1 MISPRATHAENR
13 PQAKCGRAF
22 TLLEV
27 MIAVGIL
34 CMCLFGILALVG
46 NSLATAR
53 KFQQHRAVDTATIAS
68 LIYVTLSNTNQ
79 VNEGNVP
86 IDLKDTFPGYK
97 CDAELT
103 EVGTNGLCQIDFF
116 VAKNNYLELKSHFYM
131 FLPTLKQGM
140 GKSLP
145 QH

>member
-1 MISPRATHAENR
+1 MKLSSANYNWNRRMAE
-13 PQAKCGRAF
+13 GRSAF

-27 MIAVGIL
+27 LIAVGIL

-46 NSLATAR
+46 NSLRTAR
-53 KFQQHRAVDTATIAS
+53 AFRQHRAVDVSTVAG

-86 IDLKDTFPGYK
+86 IDLKDTLPGYK

-116 VAKNNYLELKSHFYM
+116 VAKNNYLEVKSSFYM
-131 FLPTLKQGM
+131 YLPTLKQGM
-140 GKSLP
+140 SKSLP

>member
-1 MISPRATHAENR
+1 MNSSRATHGTNQSPAELR
-13 PQAKCGRAF
+13 RAF
-22 TLLEV
+22 TLMEV

-53 KFQQHRAVDTATIAS
+53 NFQQHRAVDTSTVAG

-79 VNEGNVP
+79 VNEGSVP
-86 IDLKDTFPGYK
+86 INLKDTFPGYK

-103 EVGTNGLCQIDFF
+103 EVDFF
-116 VAKNNYLELKSHFYM
+116 VAKNNYLEVQSHFYM
-131 FLPTLKQGM
+131 YLPALKQGM
-140 GKSLP
+140 SKSLP

>member
-1 MISPRATHAENR
+1 MNSSRVYR
-13 PQAKCGRAF
+13 KRGRRLKADGCAF

-34 CMCLFGILALVG
+34 CMCLFGILALVS
-46 NSLATAR
+46 NSLVTAR

-68 LIYVTLSNTNQ
+68 LIYMTLSNTNQ

-103 EVGTNGLCQIDFF
+103 EIGTNGLCQIDFF
-116 VAKNNYLELKSHFYM
+116 VQKNNYLEVKSSIWM
-131 FLPTLKQGM
+131 FLSNFKQGM